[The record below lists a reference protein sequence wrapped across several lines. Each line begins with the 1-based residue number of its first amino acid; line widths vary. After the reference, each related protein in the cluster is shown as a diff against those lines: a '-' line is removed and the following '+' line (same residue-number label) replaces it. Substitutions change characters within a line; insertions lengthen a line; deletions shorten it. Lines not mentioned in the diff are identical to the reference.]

1 MKEKSS
7 KLVYSTDP
15 KTREKIKTN
24 KDEQAV
30 VRDAPVEK
38 QTIHVF
44 FQTKGRKGKKVT
56 LASGFVHSPD
66 KLKKLAREL
75 KQHCG
80 AGGTVKDE
88 TIEIQGDKRK
98 QVAQFLLQQG
108 YRIKGA

>member
-1 MKEKSS
+1 MKKKSS

-15 KTREKIKTN
+15 KTREQIKAE
-24 KDEQAV
+24 KDDQSAILDV
-30 VRDAPVEK
+30 VAEK

-80 AGGTVKDE
+80 TGGTVKDD